1 MVRFGIVGAGV
12 ISDSHAI
19 GITTTENAKLVAVC
33 DIIEEKAKALAEKY
47 GAERIYTDYNE
58 MLRDPE
64 IDAVSVCVPS
74 GVHGEI
80 VIAAARAGKHIFCEK
95 PIEVTAEKMD
105 EMIRVVESTDVK
117 VQCVFQ
123 LRIRKA
129 SRRVKEA
136 LDSGVFGKVL
146 MASAYL
152 KYYRS
157 PEYYKSAGWRATWE
171 YDGGGCLM
179 NQGIHGVDLIAWL
192 MGGIKKI
199 SAFTRTQLHDITVED
214 AAVAAVEFANG
225 AVGVIEGSTCCQPAQ
240 SPRFEIYCEKGS
252 IIFDSESISQW
263 HLNGEEITFDDLGS
277 ATVTVAN
284 DDPTKV
290 LSNEHGVLVK
300 DLVACIETDTAPSIS
315 LREARKS
322 VDAILAIYHSSR
334 EARIIEL

>member
-12 ISDSHAI
+12 ISDSHAM
-19 GITTTENAKLVAVC
+19 GITTTEGAELVAVC
-33 DIIEEKAKALAEKY
+33 DAVREKAEALAQKY
-47 GAERIYTDYNE
+47 NVCKIYTDYNE
-58 MLRDPE
+58 MLRDSE
-64 IDAVSVCVPS
+64 VDAVSVCVPS
-74 GVHGEI
+74 GVHGEV
-80 VIAAARAGKHIFCEK
+80 VIAAARAGKHVFCEK
-95 PIEVTAEKMD
+95 PIEVTEEKMN
-105 EMIRVVESTDVK
+105 EMIRVVESADVK

-129 SRRVKEA
+129 SQKVKEA
-136 LDSGVFGKVL
+136 LESGVFGKVL

-199 SAFTRTQLHDITVED
+199 SAFTRTQLHDIAVED

-240 SPRFEIYCEKGS
+240 SHRFEIYCEKGS
-252 IIFDSESISQW
+252 IIFDSETISQW
-263 HLNGEEITFDDLGS
+263 YLNGESVPCNGEDGKAS
-277 ATVTVAN
+277 AVAN
-284 DDPTKV
+284 DDPTK
-290 LSNEHGVLVK
+290 LLTNEHGILLK
-300 DLVACIETDTAPSIS
+300 DLVDCIERDTAPTIS
-315 LREARKS
+315 LRDAKHS
-322 VDAILAIYHSSR
+322 VDAVLAIYRSSKDG
-334 EARIIEL
+334 RIIEL

>member
-12 ISDSHAI
+12 ISDCHAE
-19 GITTTENAKLVAVC
+19 GITTTPGAELVAVC
-33 DIIEEKAKALAEKY
+33 DIIREKAEALAKKY
-47 GAERIYTDYNE
+47 NARKIYTDYNE

-74 GVHGEI
+74 GTHGEV
-80 VIAAARAGKHIFCEK
+80 VIAAARAGKHVFCEK
-95 PIEVTAEKMD
+95 PIEVTEEKMD

-129 SRRVKEA
+129 SQKVKAA
-136 LDSGVFGKVL
+136 LDSGIFGKVL

-199 SAFTRTQLHDITVED
+199 TAFTRTQLHDIAVED
-214 AAVAAVEFANG
+214 AAVAAVEYANG
-225 AVGVIEGSTCCQPAQ
+225 AVGIIEGSTCCQPAQ

-252 IIFDSESISQW
+252 IIFDSETISQW
-263 HLNGEEITFDDLGS
+263 YLNGENQSCGS
-277 ATVTVAN
+277 EDTKASAVAN

-290 LSNEHGVLVK
+290 LTNEHGILVK
-300 DLVACIETDTAPSIS
+300 DLVDCIENDTAPSIS
-315 LREARKS
+315 LRDAKSS
-322 VDAILAIYHSSR
+322 VDAILAIYRSSK
-334 EARIIEL
+334 EGKIIKL

>member
-1 MVRFGIVGAGV
+1 MVRFGIIGAGV
-12 ISDSHAI
+12 ISDSHAM
-19 GITTTENAKLVAVC
+19 GITTTENAKLVGVC
-33 DIIEEKAKALAEKY
+33 DLVEEKAKALAEKY
-47 GAERIYTDYNE
+47 GAEKTYTDYNE
-58 MLRDPE
+58 MLCDPE

-74 GVHGEI
+74 GTHGEI
-80 VIAAARAGKHIFCEK
+80 VMAAARAGKHIFCEK
-95 PIEVTAEKMD
+95 PIEVTEEKMD

-129 SRRVKEA
+129 SQRVKEA

-199 SAFTRTQLHDITVED
+199 SAFTRTQLHDIAVED

-252 IIFDSESISQW
+252 IIFDSETISQW
-263 HLNGEEITFDDLGS
+263 HLNGEDVTFDDLKS
-277 ATVTVAN
+277 ATVTMAN

-290 LSNEHGVLVK
+290 LTNEHGVLVK
-300 DLVACIETDTAPSIS
+300 DLVQCIESDTAPSIS
-315 LREARKS
+315 LRDARKS
-322 VDAILAIYHSSR
+322 VDAILAIYRSSR
-334 EARIIEL
+334 EGRIVEL